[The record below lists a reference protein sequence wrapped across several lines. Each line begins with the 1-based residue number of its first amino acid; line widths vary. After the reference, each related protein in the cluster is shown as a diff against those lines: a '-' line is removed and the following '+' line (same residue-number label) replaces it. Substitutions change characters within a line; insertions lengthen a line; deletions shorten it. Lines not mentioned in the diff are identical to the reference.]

1 MTYIPADMRGDD
13 PELQRQRLTQLYA
26 RMSDS
31 ELEKIAADA
40 DSLTDVAQETL
51 ESELARRGLALL
63 RTATVMHEPALRE
76 LVTIRQ
82 FRDLPDAMLAKGIL
96 ESAGIE
102 VFFSDENIVR
112 MDWFISN
119 LVGGVKLKVK
129 PEDALEANAILEQP
143 IPDNFDVEGVGE
155 YEQPRC
161 PKCESTDISFEEL
174 NKPLAYG
181 SAYLGVPIPFQ
192 TKAWK
197 CHACGQRWREDEAVD
212 HQAE

>member
-1 MTYIPADMRGDD
+1 MREQN
-13 PELQRQRLTQLYA
+13 PETERQRLSELYA
-26 RMSDS
+26 GMSDG
-31 ELEKIAADA
+31 ELEKIAVEA
-40 DSLTDVAQETL
+40 DSLTDVAQQALTA
-51 ESELARRGLALL
+51 ELGRRGLELL
-63 RTATVMHEPALRE
+63 RTATLVQEPALQE

-102 VFFSDENIVR
+102 CFFGDENIVR

-197 CHACGQRWREDEAVD
+197 CHACGQRWRENAAGEDEP
-212 HQAE
+212 E